1 MDDKQPLNG
10 LNQDPIDAELDKD
23 DQRQESEIDIDE
35 ILRSL
40 KSSSRRDERIIAFF
54 IVYAADRFD
63 YTVGIDDIVEQF
75 RAGFDVDI
83 LSESFVLT
91 LARGVIEARSD
102 LDEQIKPYLKNWKL
116 ERLGCCTRLILR
128 MSLWELRQQD
138 AIPSI
143 IINEAVEL
151 AKTFAEKDAY
161 KFINGILDEIG
172 KAMGLTTAVASELD
186 KQEKDNE
193 NPK

>member
-83 LSESFVLT
+83 LSESFALT
-91 LARGVIEARSD
+91 LARGVIETRSD

-172 KAMGLTTAVASELD
+172 KAMGLTPVVASD
-186 KQEKDNE
+186 SDNQEKDNE